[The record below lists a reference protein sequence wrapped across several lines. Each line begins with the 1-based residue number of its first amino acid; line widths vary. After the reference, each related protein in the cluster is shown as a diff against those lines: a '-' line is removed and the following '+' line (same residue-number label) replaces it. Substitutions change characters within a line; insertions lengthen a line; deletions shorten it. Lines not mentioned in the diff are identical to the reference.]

1 MPDTIRKRCGQK
13 THPLREGFAT
23 TGAIAMLTLL
33 PQVAHAQGEPHPTLP
48 TVAVYLDAITS
59 LEGHEFAALTLTL
72 GVILFAV
79 ATAIALLRTRKSAA
93 EKLNARQSEIN
104 ELREE
109 RDRANALLLSE
120 PQVIV
125 VWPAGADAPE
135 ITGDVSFIMRT
146 ALPRRVLAFGS
157 WLAPDDAHAMED
169 AVDAL
174 REEGKAFSLS
184 LATLQ
189 QRHVAV
195 EGRAIG
201 GRAVLRIKDL
211 TGTRSELAALTADHQ
226 RVLRDIETVGRLLE
240 TLPAPVWARDATGR
254 LTWVNAAYAHAV
266 EARDGSDAI
275 ARNLELLDAA
285 ARDGAEGR
293 RASGKFYEAR
303 LPVIIAGTRRFLHVI
318 DRPSP
323 GGSAGIGIDVTE
335 VEAMRAELDR
345 MTEAHRRTLD
355 QLSTGVAIYSADH
368 RLAFYNT
375 AFRTLW
381 DLDPAFLDSAPSDSA
396 VLDRLRT
403 ARKLPEQADFRN
415 WKADLHEAYRALEPR
430 AVEWYLPDGRT
441 LRVVTTP
448 NPEGGVTYLF
458 DDVTERLK
466 LVRRY
471 EALIG
476 VQGETLE
483 ALAEGVAVFGSDG
496 RLDLHNPALA
506 RLWKLKPEA
515 LNGNGA
521 QPHIEMVIGWC
532 RPLYG
537 NDPFWTRLRGAVTTL
552 ESREPVSHRLERT
565 DGSVLDCVTA
575 PLPDGATLVTFQ
587 DVTDSVNVERALIE
601 RADALQ
607 DADRI
612 KSAFVQH
619 VSYELRTPLTNII
632 GFTNLLL
639 DPSIGPTIGPITE
652 KQRDYLDSIDKSSSA
667 LLAIINDILD
677 LTTID
682 AGAMS
687 LDLKEV
693 DIRSSVDA
701 ATLGLQDRIAEKA
714 ILLDVRAADDI
725 GTFVADERRVRQVL
739 FNLLSNAI
747 SFSPADEVVRVLVER
762 REGAVIFSV
771 TDRGPGIPE
780 ALGERVFDR
789 FESHALGSEHRG
801 AGLGLSIV
809 RSFVELHGGTVRLDS
824 AVGRGTTVTCIFP
837 LQQARQEAA
846 AE

>member
-1 MPDTIRKRCGQK
+1 MPDTIRRRCGFK
-13 THPLREGFAT
+13 THPWRRGFSTA
-23 TGAIAMLTLL
+23 GVLVPLILL
-33 PQVAHAQGEPHPTLP
+33 PQQARAEPHPALP
-48 TVAVYLDAITS
+48 SVTAYLEALAALD
-59 LEGHEFAALTLTL
+59 GHELAALALTL

-79 ATAIALLRTRKSAA
+79 ATAIALLRTRTRAA
-93 EKLNARQSEIN
+93 EKLTAKQAEIN

-135 ITGDVSFIMRT
+135 INGDVSIVMRT
-146 ALPRRVLAFGS
+146 PLPRRVLAFGT
-157 WLAPDDAHAMED
+157 WLAPDDAQTIEA

-174 REEGKAFSLS
+174 RAEGKAFALS

-189 QRHVAV
+189 QRHVGV

-201 GRAVLRIKDL
+201 GRAVLRIRDL
-211 TGTRSELAALTADHQ
+211 TGTKSELAALAADHQ
-226 RVLRDIETVGRLLE
+226 QLRRDIDTIGRLLE

-254 LTWVNAAYAHAV
+254 LTWVNAAYARAV
-266 EARDGSDAI
+266 EARNGADAV
-275 ARNLELLDAA
+275 ARNLELLDSP
-285 ARDGAEGR
+285 ARDGAETR
-293 RASGKFYEAR
+293 RAAGEFYEAR
-303 LPVIIAGTRRFLHVI
+303 LPVIMAGTRRILQVT

-335 VEAMRAELDR
+335 VEAMRAELAR

-355 QLSTGVAIYSADH
+355 QLSTAVAIYSADQ
-368 RLAFYNT
+368 RLAFYNA
-375 AFRTLW
+375 AFRLLW
-381 DLDPAFLDSAPSDSA
+381 DLDPVFLDSEPSDSA

-403 ARKLPEQADFRN
+403 ARKLPEQADFRD
-415 WKADLHEAYRALEPR
+415 WKSDLHEAYRAMEPR
-430 AVEWYLPDGRT
+430 PHEWYLPDGRT

-496 RLDLHNPALA
+496 RLDLHNPAFA
-506 RLWKLKPEA
+506 RMWKLKTEA
-515 LNGNGA
+515 LNGTA
-521 QPHIEMVIGWC
+521 EQPHIETVLGWC

-537 NDPFWTRLRGAVTTL
+537 DDDFWTRLRGAVTTL
-552 ESREPVSHRLERT
+552 ESREPLSAQLERL

-632 GFTNLLL
+632 GFAHLLL
-639 DPSIGPTIGPITE
+639 DPTIGPTIGPITE

-682 AGAMS
+682 AGAMA

-693 DIRSSVDA
+693 DIRAAVDSA
-701 ATLGLQDRIAEKA
+701 ALGLQDRIAEKA
-714 ILLDVRAADDI
+714 ILLDVRAAPDV
-725 GTFVADERRVRQVL
+725 GSFVADERRIRQVL

-747 SFSPADEVVRVLVER
+747 SFSPAGEVVRVAVER
-762 REGAVIFSV
+762 RDGAVIFGV

-780 ALGERVFDR
+780 AIGGRVFDR

-809 RSFVELHGGTVRLDS
+809 RSFVELHGGTVNLDS

-837 LQQARQEAA
+837 LQHARQEEEAA
-846 AE
+846 

>member
-1 MPDTIRKRCGQK
+1 MPETIRRRCGGK
-13 THPLREGFAT
+13 THPWLGRFKACAVLATVLPGAARAEGLALRPIT
-23 TGAIAMLTLL
+23 D
-33 PQVAHAQGEPHPTLP
+33 
-48 TVAVYLDAITS
+48 YLDAFAAFDR
-59 LEGHEFAALTLTL
+59 HEVAALTLTL

-79 ATAIALLRTRKSAA
+79 ATAIALLRTRTRAA
-93 EKLNARQSEIN
+93 QRLASCHQEIN

-109 RDRANALLLSE
+109 RDRASALLLSE

-125 VWPAGADAPE
+125 VWPAGADEPD
-135 ITGDVSFIMRT
+135 ISGDVSILLRT
-146 ALPRRVLAFGS
+146 PLPRRVLAFGT
-157 WLAPDDAHAMED
+157 WLAPEHAHAMED

-174 REEGKAFSLS
+174 RAEGKAFSLS
-184 LATLQ
+184 LTTLQ
-189 QRHVAV
+189 HRHVAA

-211 TGTRSELAALTADHQ
+211 TGAKSELAELAADHQ
-226 RVLRDIETVGRLLE
+226 QLRRDIDTVGRLLE
-240 TLPAPVWARDATGR
+240 ALPAPVWARDATGR
-254 LTWVNAAYAHAV
+254 LTWVNAAYARAV
-266 EARDGSDAI
+266 EARDGDDAVT
-275 ARNLELLDAA
+275 RNLEILDSA
-285 ARDGAEGR
+285 AREGAMQT
-293 RASGKFYEAR
+293 RASGASYEAR
-303 LPVIIAGTRRFLHVI
+303 LPVIVAGTRRILQVI

-335 VEAMRAELDR
+335 SEAMRAKLTR

-355 QLSTGVAIYSADH
+355 QLSTAVAIFTADQ
-368 RLAFYNT
+368 RLTFYNA
-375 AFRTLW
+375 AFRVLW
-381 DLDPAFLDSAPSDSA
+381 GLEPAFLDSEPSDSA
-396 VLDRLRT
+396 VLDRLRA

-415 WKADLHEAYRALEPR
+415 WKAELHDAYRAMEPR
-430 AVEWYLPDGRT
+430 QHEWYLPDGRT

-466 LVRRY
+466 LERGY
-471 EALIG
+471 EALIR

-496 RLDLHNPALA
+496 RLDLHNPAFA
-506 RLWKLKPEA
+506 GLWKLSA
-515 LNGNGA
+515 NDLNGA
-521 QPHIEMVIGWC
+521 SRAERPHIEAVMGWC
-532 RPLYG
+532 APLYA
-537 NDPFWTRLRGAVTTL
+537 DEPFWARLRGAVTSL
-552 ESREPVSHRLERT
+552 EAREPISARFERT
-565 DGSVLDCVTA
+565 DGSVLDCTTA

-632 GFTNLLL
+632 GFAHLLL
-639 DPSIGPTIGPITE
+639 DPAIGPTIGPVTE

-682 AGAMS
+682 AGAMP
-687 LDLKEV
+687 LDLKDV
-693 DIRSSVDA
+693 DIRAAVDA
-701 ATLGLQDRIAEKA
+701 AALGLQDRIAEKA
-714 ILLDVRAADDI
+714 ILLDARAADDI
-725 GTFVADERRVRQVL
+725 GSFVADERRVRQIL

-747 SFSPADEVVRVLVER
+747 SFSPAGEVVRLSVER
-762 REGAVIFSV
+762 RDGAIVFSV
-771 TDRGPGIPE
+771 TDRGPGIPAE
-780 ALGERVFDR
+780 ISERVFDR

-801 AGLGLSIV
+801 VGLGLSIV
-809 RSFVELHGGTVRLDS
+809 RSFVELHGGTVKLDS

-837 LQQARQEAA
+837 LKQSRQEAA